1 MKETNNKPFRTFQD
15 YEKNWEDPEAMEEF
29 CEYFLPS
36 VVGRSDFQKLAAER
50 EIRDFTQQ
58 PSDEGLVLLVLD
70 NIWDDWIQ
78 KDLKTYQKNK
88 VLTGAARLLVDPTPS
103 PDKDDDNSSP
113 SKDNQETNQSKG
125 KKGRLYRCGKY
136 TQNSSSATKFGG
148 WSDAG
153 LEQFSLYCT
162 RVKECRERYPEFDTK
177 YLQQKKKDKAGK
189 KRSKKNEAVPKK
201 KVKVYNDL

>member
-1 MKETNNKPFRTFQD
+1 MKETNNKPFRTFLD
-15 YEKNWEDPEAMEEF
+15 YEKNREDPEAMEEF

-36 VVGRSDFQKLAAER
+36 VVGRSDFQKLVAER
-50 EIRDFTQQ
+50 EIRDFTQ

-125 KKGRLYRCGKY
+125 KKGRLYKCGKY
-136 TQNSSSATKFGG
+136 TQNSSSASKFGG

-153 LEQFSLYCT
+153 LEQFSLYCAG
-162 RVKECRERYPEFDTK
+162 VKECRERYPEFDTK
-177 YLQQKKKDKAGK
+177 YLQQKKKDKESASGK
-189 KRSKKNEAVPKK
+189 KDPRKM
-201 KVKVYNDL
+201 